1 MFPKSI
7 PRACFVALFS
17 PLILAVSC
25 YGQTWTEARV
35 LDLFAQQ
42 SPQAVAARAQIAVT
56 RAEARGRGL
65 YSNPSFSYS
74 REGAGFTEFFQAEQ
88 TLPLTGRI
96 GLLRQAV
103 ASAVAAAEADAEAL
117 IWQLRAEVRLAF
129 YRLLALQNR
138 EGVLNA
144 TMRDL
149 LEVIRVLSTREK
161 EGEGSR
167 FDRLRWERELVE
179 IRAELA
185 LVQAQ
190 TTQAKS
196 RMLEF
201 LPQGTEIAKVEGVS
215 IPTQELPDLAELLT
229 QALASRSEVRAD
241 HQLVA
246 RLRLEQQA
254 AARLRYP
261 EPVLAGGLKRADA
274 IDFSQPGRTPSERKQ
289 NGVFVGITVPIPS
302 FNRGEAEVRRLQAEQ
317 SRVEAHRR
325 ALEHQVRA
333 QVTGAYQAFNLRRQ
347 AIESYRQELSGRNE
361 ELLKIA
367 QTAYQEGEVGILEL
381 LDVFRLQR
389 QSQQRL
395 IELGSAA
402 KEAQI
407 ELERVMGRAVT
418 KSEVTK

>member
-1 MFPKSI
+1 MFLSSTI
-7 PRACFVALFS
+7 RACRVAFLS
-17 PLILAVSC
+17 PLVLAVTCSA
-25 YGQTWTEARV
+25 QTWTEARI
-35 LDLFAQQ
+35 LELFAQQ
-42 SPQAVAARAQIAVT
+42 SPQAAAARAQIAVT
-56 RAEARGRGL
+56 RADARGRGL
-65 YSNPSFSYS
+65 YGNPSFSYS

-96 GLLRQAV
+96 GILRQAV
-103 ASAVAAAEADAEAL
+103 APAVGAAEADAEAL

-129 YRLLALQNR
+129 YRLLALQDR
-138 EGVLNA
+138 QEVLN
-144 TMRDL
+144 TTTRDL
-149 LEVIRVLSTREK
+149 QEVIRVLATRER

-179 IRAELA
+179 LRSELA

-190 TTQAKS
+190 SAQARS

-201 LPQGTEIAKVEGVS
+201 LPQGTEISKVEGTS
-215 IPTQELPDLAELLT
+215 ISTQELPELSELQT
-229 QALASRSEVRAD
+229 QALASRSEIRAD
-241 HQLVA
+241 QQLVA

-254 AARLRYP
+254 AGRLRYP
-261 EPVLAGGLKRADA
+261 EPVLAGGLKRADT
-274 IDFSQPGRTPSERKQ
+274 IDFSQPGRMPSERTQ

-302 FNRGEAEVRRLQAEQ
+302 FNRGQAEMVRLQAEQ
-317 SRVEAHRR
+317 TRIDAHRQ

-333 QVTGAYQAFNLRRQ
+333 QVTGAYQTLNLRRQ
-347 AIESYRQELSGRNE
+347 AIESYRRELGGRNE

-402 KEAQI
+402 REAQI
-407 ELERVMGRAVT
+407 ELERVMGR
-418 KSEVTK
+418 EVTK

>member
-1 MFPKSI
+1 
-7 PRACFVALFS
+7 
-17 PLILAVSC
+17 
-25 YGQTWTEARV
+25 
-35 LDLFAQQ
+35 
-42 SPQAVAARAQIAVT
+42 
-56 RAEARGRGL
+56 L

-88 TLPLTGRI
+88 TLPITGRI
-96 GLLRQAV
+96 GILRQAV
-103 ASAVAAAEADAEAL
+103 APAVGAAEAEAEAL
-117 IWQLRAEVRLAF
+117 IWQLRAEIRLAF
-129 YRLLALQNR
+129 YRLLAIQDR

-144 TMRDL
+144 TIRDL
-149 LEVIRVLSTREK
+149 QEVIRVLTTRER

-179 IRAELA
+179 LGSELA

-190 TTQAKS
+190 TVQAKS

-201 LPQGTEIAKVEGVS
+201 LPQGTEIAKVEGAS
-215 IPTQELPDLAELLT
+215 IPTQQLPVLAELQT
-229 QALASRSEVRAD
+229 QALTSRSEIRAD

-254 AARLRYP
+254 AGRLRYP

-274 IDFSQPGRTPSERKQ
+274 VDFSQAGRTPSERMQ
-289 NGVFVGITVPIPS
+289 NGLFVGITVPIPS
-302 FNRGEAEVRRLQAEQ
+302 FNRGQAEVARFQAEQ
-317 SRVEAHRR
+317 TRVEAHRL

-333 QVTGAYQAFNLRRQ
+333 QVTGAYETLNLRRQ
-347 AIESYRQELSGRNE
+347 AIENYARELGGRNE

-381 LDVFRLQR
+381 LDVFRLRR

-402 KEAQI
+402 REAQI
-407 ELERVMGRAVT
+407 ELERVMGR
-418 KSEVTK
+418 EVTK

>member
-1 MFPKSI
+1 MFPSSTI
-7 PRACFVALFS
+7 RACIVACLS
-17 PLILAVSC
+17 PLVLSVTCSA
-25 YGQTWTEARV
+25 QTWTEARV
-35 LDLFAQQ
+35 LDVFARQ
-42 SPQAVAARAQIAVT
+42 SPQAVAARAQVAVT
-56 RAEARGRGL
+56 RADAKARGL

-74 REGAGFTEFFQAEQ
+74 REGAGFTEFFQAAQ
-88 TLPLTGRI
+88 TLPFTGRI
-96 GLLRQAV
+96 GILRQAV
-103 ASAVAAAEADAEAL
+103 APAVGVAEADAEAL
-117 IWQLRAEVRLAF
+117 IWQLRAELRQAF
-129 YRLLALQNR
+129 YRLLALQDR

-144 TMRDL
+144 TIRDL
-149 LEVIRVLSTREK
+149 QEVIRVLATREK

-179 IRAELA
+179 LRSELV
-185 LVQAQ
+185 LIQAQ
-190 TTQAKS
+190 AAQARS

-201 LPQGTEIAKVEGVS
+201 LPQGTEIAKVEGIS
-215 IPTQELPDLAELLT
+215 ISAQELPQLAELQI
-229 QALASRSEVRAD
+229 QALASRAEIRSD
-241 HQLVA
+241 QQLVA

-274 IDFSQPGRTPSERKQ
+274 IDFSQPGRTPSERTQ
-289 NGVFVGITVPIPS
+289 NGVFVGITIPIPS
-302 FNRGEAEVRRLQAEQ
+302 FNRGQVEVTRLQAEQ
-317 SRVEAHRR
+317 TRIDAHRQ

-333 QVTGAYQAFNLRRQ
+333 QVAGAYQTLNLRRQ
-347 AIESYRQELSGRNE
+347 AIESYTRELGGRNE

-402 KEAQI
+402 RESQI
-407 ELERVMGRAVT
+407 ELERVMGR
-418 KSEVTK
+418 EVMK

>member
-1 MFPKSI
+1 MFPSSTI
-7 PRACFVALFS
+7 QVCRVV
-17 PLILAVSC
+17 PLSLLTLAVACSA
-25 YGQTWTEARV
+25 QTWTEARV
-35 LDLFAQQ
+35 LELFAQQ
-42 SPQAVAARAQIAVT
+42 SPQAEAARSQIAVM
-56 RAEARGRGL
+56 RADARGRGL

-96 GLLRQAV
+96 GILRQAV
-103 ASAVAAAEADAEAL
+103 APAVGAAEADAEAS

-129 YRLLALQNR
+129 YRLLALQDR
-138 EGVLNA
+138 QEVLNA
-144 TMRDL
+144 TTRDL
-149 LEVIRVLSTREK
+149 REVIRVLATREK

-179 IRAELA
+179 LRAEQA

-190 TTQAKS
+190 SSQARS

-201 LPQGTEIAKVEGVS
+201 LPKGTEIAKVEGAIVPS
-215 IPTQELPDLAELLT
+215 EGLPGLAGLLT
-229 QALASRSEVRAD
+229 QALASRSEIRAD
-241 HQLVA
+241 NQLAA

-254 AARLRYP
+254 AGRLRYP
-261 EPVLAGGLKRADA
+261 EPVLAGGLKRADV
-274 IDFSQPGRTPSERKQ
+274 IDFSQAGRAPSERTQ

-302 FNRGEAEVRRLQAEQ
+302 FNRGQAEMTRLQAEQ
-317 SRVEAHRR
+317 ARVEAHRR
-325 ALEHQVRA
+325 VLEHQVRA
-333 QVTGAYQAFNLRRQ
+333 QVAGAYQTLSLRRE
-347 AIESYRQELSGRNE
+347 AIESYRRELGGRNE

-381 LDVFRLQR
+381 LDVFRLRR

-402 KEAQI
+402 REAQI
-407 ELERVMGRAVT
+407 ELERVMGR
-418 KSEVTK
+418 EVAQ

>member
-1 MFPKSI
+1 
-7 PRACFVALFS
+7 
-17 PLILAVSC
+17 
-25 YGQTWTEARV
+25 
-35 LDLFAQQ
+35 
-42 SPQAVAARAQIAVT
+42 VAARAQVAVT
-56 RAEARGRGL
+56 RADAKARGL

-96 GLLRQAV
+96 GILRQAV
-103 ASAVAAAEADAEAL
+103 APAAGAAEADAEAL
-117 IWQLRAEVRLAF
+117 IWQLRAELRQAF
-129 YRLLALQNR
+129 YRLLALQDR
-138 EGVLNA
+138 QGVLNA
-144 TMRDL
+144 TIRDL
-149 LEVIRVLSTREK
+149 QEVIRVLATREK

-179 IRAELA
+179 LRSELA
-185 LVQAQ
+185 LIQAQ
-190 TTQAKS
+190 AAQARS

-201 LPQGTEIAKVEGVS
+201 LPLGTDISKVEGAS
-215 IPTQELPDLAELLT
+215 ISTQDLPELSELQA
-229 QALASRSEVRAD
+229 QALASRSEIRSD
-241 HQLVA
+241 QQLVA

-274 IDFSQPGRTPSERKQ
+274 IDFSQPGRTPSERTQ
-289 NGVFVGITVPIPS
+289 NGVFVGITIPIPS
-302 FNRGEAEVRRLQAEQ
+302 FNRGQAEVVRLQAEQ
-317 SRVEAHRR
+317 TRIDAHRQ

-333 QVTGAYQAFNLRRQ
+333 QVAGAYQTLNLRRE
-347 AIESYRQELSGRNE
+347 AIESYARELGGRNE

-402 KEAQI
+402 REAQI
-407 ELERVMGRAVT
+407 ELERVMGR
-418 KSEVTK
+418 EVTK

>member
-1 MFPKSI
+1 LTSCARLAAM
-7 PRACFVALFS
+7 VS
-17 PLILAVSC
+17 PMILASLSTA
-25 YGQTWTEARV
+25 QTWTEARV
-35 LDLFAQQ
+35 IELFTQQ
-42 SPQAVAARAQIAVT
+42 SPQAVAARAQAAVT
-56 RAEARGRGL
+56 RAEASGRTL

-96 GLLRQAV
+96 GILRQAV
-103 ASAVAAAEADAEAL
+103 APAVGAAEADAEAL

-129 YRLLALQNR
+129 YRLLALQDR
-138 EGVLNA
+138 QEVLN
-144 TMRDL
+144 TTTRDL
-149 LEVIRVLSTREK
+149 QEVIRVLATRER

-179 IRAELA
+179 LRSELA

-190 TTQAKS
+190 SAQARS

-201 LPQGTEIAKVEGVS
+201 LPQGTEISKVEGTS
-215 IPTQELPDLAELLT
+215 ISTQELPELSELQT
-229 QALASRSEVRAD
+229 QALASRSEIRAD
-241 HQLVA
+241 QQLVA

-254 AARLRYP
+254 AGRLRYP
-261 EPVLAGGLKRADA
+261 EPVLAGGLKRADT
-274 IDFSQPGRTPSERKQ
+274 IDFSQPGRMPSERTQ

-302 FNRGEAEVRRLQAEQ
+302 FNRGQAEMVRLQAEQ
-317 SRVEAHRR
+317 TRIDAHRQ

-333 QVTGAYQAFNLRRQ
+333 QVTGAYQTLNLRRQ
-347 AIESYRQELSGRNE
+347 AIESYRRELGGRNE

-402 KEAQI
+402 REAQI
-407 ELERVMGRAVT
+407 ELERVMGR
-418 KSEVTK
+418 EVTK

>member
-1 MFPKSI
+1 MSPSSTI
-7 PRACFVALFS
+7 RACLVACLS
-17 PLILAVSC
+17 PLVLAATCSA
-25 YGQTWTEARV
+25 QTMTEARV
-35 LDLFAQQ
+35 LELFARQ
-42 SPQAVAARAQIAVT
+42 SPQAVAARAQVAVT
-56 RAEARGRGL
+56 RADAKGRGL

-96 GLLRQAV
+96 GILRQAITP
-103 ASAVAAAEADAEAL
+103 AVGAAEADAEAL
-117 IWQLRAEVRLAF
+117 IWQLRAELRLAF
-129 YRLLALQNR
+129 YRLLALQDR

-144 TMRDL
+144 TIRDL
-149 LEVIRVLSTREK
+149 QEVIRVLATREK

-179 IRAELA
+179 LRSELA

-190 TTQAKS
+190 SAHARS

-201 LPQGTEIAKVEGVS
+201 LPQGTEISKVEGTS
-215 IPTQELPDLAELLT
+215 TSTQELPELSELQT
-229 QALASRSEVRAD
+229 QALASRSEIRAD
-241 HQLVA
+241 QQLVA

-274 IDFSQPGRTPSERKQ
+274 IDLSQPGRTPSERTQ
-289 NGVFVGITVPIPS
+289 SGIFVGITIPIPS
-302 FNRGEAEVRRLQAEQ
+302 FNRGQAEVVRLQAEQ
-317 SRVEAHRR
+317 TRIEAHRQ

-333 QVTGAYQAFNLRRQ
+333 QVAGAYQTLKLRRQ
-347 AIESYRQELSGRNE
+347 AIESYHRELGGRNE

-402 KEAQI
+402 REAQI
-407 ELERVMGRAVT
+407 DLERVMGR
-418 KSEVTK
+418 EVTK